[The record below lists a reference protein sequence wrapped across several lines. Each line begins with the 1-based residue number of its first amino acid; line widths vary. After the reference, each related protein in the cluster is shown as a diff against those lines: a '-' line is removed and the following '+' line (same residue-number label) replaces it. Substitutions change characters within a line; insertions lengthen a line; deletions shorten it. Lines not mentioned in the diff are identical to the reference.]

1 MNLLGEIVP
10 SVTVRNGNI
19 DAALRVFKRKV
30 NNSEVLLEYR
40 ARQEFVKPC
49 IVRNQRKQAAVARE
63 RKRRAND
70 TGN

>member
-1 MNLLGEIVP
+1 MR

-40 ARQEFVKPC
+40 ARQEFIKPC
-49 IVRNQRKQAAVARE
+49 ILRNQRKQAAVVRE
-63 RKRRAND
+63 KKRQSKNA
-70 TGN
+70 GN

>member
-1 MNLLGEIVP
+1 VR

-49 IVRNQRKQAAVARE
+49 IKRNQRKQAAVVRE
-63 RKRRAND
+63 KKRQSKNA
-70 TGN
+70 GN